1 MNQKIRLI
9 TVSSFALLGI
19 LCISSGTMY
28 SKLQQKNVKQ
38 TSLVIVQQKRISK
51 KEDIILKLKN
61 FEIEVNTPLSVKIA
75 DYLEEPVKD
84 EILVNLKL
92 DTSNVNVTQPGV
104 YQYVITYKQKEYNGS
119 ITVKEKQTPEN
130 VLTSITLKTINL
142 KLGTPV
148 PTDISNYVIEAV
160 PEELKPQMKLDL
172 SKVNIN
178 VAGTYLYSI
187 TYNNSVYTGTI
198 TVTEDQPILPAPTQT
213 PTENISLIPK
223 AIEIEE
229 GGALSQNVA
238 DYLPEGTDEAIIKN
252 AKLDLSKIDVNKIEQ
267 QEYTITYNGK
277 SYTGYI
283 TVKKKTEETQ
293 KST

>member
-51 KEDIILKLKN
+51 KEDLILKLKN

-104 YQYVITYKQKEYNGS
+104 YQYIITYKQKEYNGS
-119 ITVKEKQTPEN
+119 ITVKEKQAPEN
-130 VLTSITLKTINL
+130 TLSSITLKTINL

-148 PTDISNYVIEAV
+148 PTDISNYVIEAI

-198 TVTEDQPILPAPTQT
+198 TVTEDQPLLPAPTQTQT

-223 AIEIEE
+223 AIEIEID
-229 GGALSQNVA
+229 GTLSQNIA
-238 DYLPEGTDEAIIKN
+238 DYLPEGTDDAIIKN
-252 AKLDLSKIDVNKIEQ
+252 AKLDLSKVDTKKEGQ
-267 QEYTITYNGK
+267 QEYTITYNEK
-277 SYTGYI
+277 TYTGYI
-283 TVKKKTEETQ
+283 TVKKKAEEETQ
-293 KST
+293 